1 MFVLSLKCFYL
12 QVFVQLSFVVVVVV
26 VVVVVIVCF
35 KYYYS
40 YSYYYCYYCYYY
52 YYCLCVCVCGYQFWM
67 PWPLKNRGILCQSAF
82 YDCLDDEAGT
92 VIVYVGSL
100 QPGQADPYITDP
112 LAHRKES
119 AAAEQALKLVPT
131 SETECPR
138 MAFESFTTFTP
149 LTDNLTR
156 WNFYFEKT
164 DYQVELPSMFLG
176 NPSHKFFVE

>member
-1 MFVLSLKCFYL
+1 
-12 QVFVQLSFVVVVVV
+12 VF
-26 VVVVVIVCF
+26 
-35 KYYYS
+35 
-40 YSYYYCYYCYYY
+40 
-52 YYCLCVCVCGYQFWM
+52 VCVCGYQFWM